1 MGLVL
6 QLRII
11 VSAFLRPPV
20 MEVKVFNA
28 LRVQMSGKKSP
39 SLLID
44 LYIAENSTVLIGFF
58 GRRIHRMLL
67 QQ

>member
-11 VSAFLRPPV
+11 VSAFLV

-28 LRVQMSGKKSP
+28 LRVQMSGNKSP

>member
-1 MGLVL
+1 MPIYV
-6 QLRII
+6 QRETRIPMA
-11 VSAFLRPPV
+11 SAPV